1 MENRL
6 KELRKYYGLTQAEF
20 GAKIGLTGSSITNYE
35 KGNRS
40 VSDAV
45 ILSICREFHVSEEW
59 LRTGSGEMFVKLDME
74 DELARM
80 FGELISDD
88 SELAPVKRSLI
99 HSLLRLDPA
108 AWHTIAELAESIVEA
123 NKKEEQDH

>member
-1 MENRL
+1 MEKRL
-6 KELRKYYGLTQAEF
+6 KELRKFLGLNQAEF
-20 GAKIGLTGSSITNYE
+20 GERLGIKQSTVTGYETGS
-35 KGNRS
+35 RS
-40 VSDAV
+40 LSDAV